1 MTSQMNKLFRFFLLL
16 AIFSSTL
23 YSCTNTTNS
32 VIKNFDPLS
41 NLSESDTVALP
52 MDLDNAIVDGIII
65 PSSNQTSDGN
75 FSFSF
80 KVDKTDGSKQYYYK
94 IYYQNSSY
102 KFPEIK
108 NGNLHPYC
116 HENFYGSWEDVSTG
130 FKAVNGKSITDKF
143 RIVGNPR
150 DEHLYY
156 GGDMSKQVF
165 SKERIEGL
173 KNAMRTTPDWFKSI
187 QEKAAKENRD
197 IEQQLFLDALW
208 MIKDESRKGDF
219 NHRWKRNPRVGNY
232 EFMLIVADEAAL
244 ANIPDYIKNIGQTDE
259 NSAFIN
265 PFYYFRNGE
274 GSTMEGVSVTTS
286 DRVLKVSATIDP
298 AKGLYINPAQQRDEN
313 IDTQYLSDACNST
326 EHLYEHAHFEQYSHA
341 IDRGYTMR
349 NVPLVRDV
357 INEPYTQDDFFSA
370 MEKYD
375 STELIVGH
383 SFNSQTPCET
393 AFIQDSLLTLINPG
407 NVEGQELRKQNV
419 GAKTRIGFTY
429 GKFRGKIKFPRQL
442 NNDNVW
448 NGLTNAFWLI
458 YQDEAEWNNRRPA
471 ERDGYIPKGED
482 GEESLAKKQKNYF
495 YSEIDIEI
503 VKTSPTW
510 DNEEFL
516 KDDDRESDNVM
527 FCCTNWDLANQDPQK
542 FFKGVDDISYKDK
555 TFELHRWTDHYKAVT
570 SKYPIKNDKLYDP
583 EYFYYEIEWKPTEI
597 IWRAGPTPDN
607 MELCGYMNDE
617 YTSIPNNQMLCIITQ
632 EFHYAEW
639 WPFQPFSQNGVP
651 FPKNDIKGKVYE
663 IVVE

>member
-1 MTSQMNKLFRFFLLL
+1 MNKLFRHLLL
-16 AIFSSTL
+16 LSIISPVLFS
-23 YSCTNTTNS
+23 CADKTNN
-32 VIKNFDPLS
+32 VIKNFNPLA
-41 NLSESDTVALP
+41 NMGVNDTVVLA

-65 PSSNQTSDGN
+65 PSTKQTSDGYFSLN
-75 FSFSF
+75 FE
-80 KVDKTDGSKQYYYK
+80 VDNLAPSKQYFYK
-94 IYYQNSSY
+94 IFYQNSSY
-102 KFPEIK
+102 KFPEEK
-108 NGNLHPYC
+108 NGKIHPYC

-130 FKAVNGKSITDKF
+130 FKMVNETRVNDVF
-143 RIVGNPR
+143 RIIGNPR

-156 GGDMSKQVF
+156 GGDISKQVF
-165 SKERIEGL
+165 SKERIAGL
-173 KNAMRTTPDWFKSI
+173 KNTIRNTPDWLKSI
-187 QEKAAKENRD
+187 QAKADKENRD
-197 IEQQLFLDALW
+197 IEQQLFLDAVW
-208 MIKDESRKGDF
+208 MIKNESRKGDF

-232 EFMLIVADEAAL
+232 EFMLVVADETAL
-244 ANIPDYIKNIGQTDE
+244 STIPDYVKNIGQTNAE
-259 NSAFIN
+259 GSFIN

-274 GSTMEGVSVTTS
+274 GSTLDGVYVVTS
-286 DRVLKVSATIDP
+286 EHVLKVSATIDP
-298 AKGLYINPAQQRDEN
+298 AKGLYINPAQQRDEHV
-313 IDTQYLSDACNST
+313 DTQYQTDACNST
-326 EHLYEHAHFEQYSHA
+326 EDLYEHSHFEQYPHA

-349 NVPLVRDV
+349 NVPLIRDV
-357 INEPYTQDDFFSA
+357 INEPYSQDDFYGA
-370 MEKYD
+370 LEKYD

-383 SFNSQTPCET
+383 AFNSQKPCET
-393 AFIQDSLLTLINPG
+393 AYIQDSVLSLINPG

-442 NNDNVW
+442 NKDNVW
-448 NGLTNAFWLI
+448 NGITNAFWLI

-482 GEESLAKKQKNYF
+482 GEESLAKKQKNNF

-510 DNEEFL
+510 ENKEFL
-516 KDDDRESDNVM
+516 KDDDRGSDNVM
-527 FCCTNWDLANQDPQK
+527 FCSTNWDLANQDPAK
-542 FFKGVDDISYKDK
+542 FFKGVDNISYEGK
-555 TFELHRWTDHYKAVT
+555 TFELHRWTDHYKAIT
-570 SKYPIKNDKLYDP
+570 SKYPIKNNKLYDP
-583 EYFYYEIEWKPTEI
+583 EFFYYEIEWKPTEI

-607 MELCGYMNDE
+607 MEICGYMNDE

>member
-1 MTSQMNKLFRFFLLL
+1 MNKLFRHLLL
-16 AIFSSTL
+16 LSIISPVLFS
-23 YSCTNTTNS
+23 CADKTNN
-32 VIKNFDPLS
+32 VIKNFNPLA
-41 NLSESDTVALP
+41 NMGVNDTVVLA

-65 PSSNQTSDGN
+65 PSTKQTSDGYFSLN
-75 FSFSF
+75 FE
-80 KVDKTDGSKQYYYK
+80 VDNLAPSKQYFYK
-94 IYYQNSSY
+94 IFYQNSSY
-102 KFPEIK
+102 KFPEEK
-108 NGNLHPYC
+108 NGKIHPYC

-130 FKAVNGKSITDKF
+130 FKMVNETRVNDVF
-143 RIVGNPR
+143 RIIGNPR

-156 GGDMSKQVF
+156 GGDISKQVF
-165 SKERIEGL
+165 SKERIAGL
-173 KNAMRTTPDWFKSI
+173 KNTIRNTPDWLKSI
-187 QEKAAKENRD
+187 QAKADKENRD
-197 IEQQLFLDALW
+197 IEQQLFLDAVW
-208 MIKDESRKGDF
+208 MIKNESRKGDF

-232 EFMLIVADEAAL
+232 EFMLVVADETAL
-244 ANIPDYIKNIGQTDE
+244 STIPDYVKNIGQTNAE
-259 NSAFIN
+259 GSFIN

-274 GSTMEGVSVTTS
+274 GSTLDGVYVVTS
-286 DRVLKVSATIDP
+286 EHVLKVSATIDP
-298 AKGLYINPAQQRDEN
+298 AKGLYINPAQQRDEHV
-313 IDTQYLSDACNST
+313 DTQYQTDACNST
-326 EHLYEHAHFEQYSHA
+326 EDLYEHSHFEQYPHA

-349 NVPLVRDV
+349 NVPLIRDV
-357 INEPYTQDDFFSA
+357 INEPYSQDDFYGA
-370 MEKYD
+370 LEKYD

-383 SFNSQTPCET
+383 AFNSQKPCET
-393 AFIQDSLLTLINPG
+393 AYIQDSVLSLINPG

-442 NNDNVW
+442 NKDNVW
-448 NGLTNAFWLI
+448 NGITNAFWLI

-482 GEESLAKKQKNYF
+482 GEESLAKKQKNNF

-510 DNEEFL
+510 ENKEFL
-516 KDDDRESDNVM
+516 KDDDRGSDNVM
-527 FCCTNWDLANQDPQK
+527 FCSTNWDLANQDPAK
-542 FFKGVDDISYKDK
+542 FFKGVDNISYEGK
-555 TFELHRWTDHYKAVT
+555 TFELHRWNDHYKAIT
-570 SKYPIKNDKLYDP
+570 SKYPIKNNKLYDP
-583 EYFYYEIEWKPTEI
+583 EFFYYEIEWKPTEI

-607 MELCGYMNDE
+607 MEICGYMNDE